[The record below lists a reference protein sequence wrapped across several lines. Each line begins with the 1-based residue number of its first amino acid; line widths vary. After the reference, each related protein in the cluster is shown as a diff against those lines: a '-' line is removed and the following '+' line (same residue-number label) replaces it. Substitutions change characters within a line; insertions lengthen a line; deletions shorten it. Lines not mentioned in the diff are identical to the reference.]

1 MNIDSILNYLGF
13 MIVSVGLLVAALAIY
28 LQVTPYSEIKL
39 IRSGNRAAALSFG
52 GTAIG
57 LALTLYGVGTSTW
70 SVMQLATWGAIGLVF
85 QIVSFFVVAALIGG
99 FKAGI
104 EEDKAG
110 YGIALGCLSIAI
122 GILNA
127 AALSA

>member
-1 MNIDSILNYLGF
+1 MIHQSLLNYLGF
-13 MIVSVGLLVAALAIY
+13 MAVSVGLLVAALAVY

-39 IRSGNRAAALSFG
+39 IRAGNRAAAFSFG

-70 SVMQLATWGAIGLVF
+70 RVMDLAIWGGIGLVF
-85 QIVSFFVVAALIGG
+85 QIIAFFVVAALLGG

-104 EEDKAG
+104 EEDKVG
-110 YGIALGCLSIAI
+110 YGIALGCLSVAI
-122 GILNA
+122 GILNS